1 MKIYFYLV
9 TIVVALNANAVF
21 AVQSSRQNLHNG
33 RITKSFTEPIEKSIA
48 ASPEVG
54 IIAES
59 FVKEGDRVAVG
70 DRLAAINQ
78 NVLRESL
85 AIAIARSEST
95 ARLDSATSQLELI
108 KSQLEAIESL
118 VTGGHTNKFE
128 VQQKQAE
135 YQVAFAELRTAQDE
149 IKLNKLEVKRI
160 QAQINDRIITS
171 PINGFVTELHK
182 QLGENISNNEPQYAT
197 VVRVDE
203 LKVRFYLDSSTLKRT
218 GVGDTVT
225 VLLGKSKTSRQA
237 IVTYVSPIIDPDS
250 GLGRLDAKIDN
261 RDLKIQ
267 SGIVCFW
274 QPLPA
279 EPVEAQ
285 LTDAPVQTQLTDG
298 PIQTQLTDAP
308 VQAQLTDGPFAVGA
322 QLTDEPAAAKAH
334 MTDYF
339 QMMR

>member
-1 MKIYFYLV
+1 MIDFAMKIYFYLV
-9 TIVVALNANAVF
+9 TIAVALNASAAL
-21 AVQSSRQNLHNG
+21 AVQSSQQNLHNG

-54 IIAES
+54 IIAQS

-95 ARLDSATSQLELI
+95 ARLDSATSQLDLI

-135 YQVAFAELRTAQDE
+135 YQAAYAELRTAEDE
-149 IKLNKLEVKRI
+149 IKLNKLEVQRI
-160 QAQINDRIITS
+160 RAQIQDRIITS
-171 PINGFVTELHK
+171 PINGFVIELHK
-182 QLGENISNNEPQYAT
+182 QLGENISSNEPEYAT

-203 LKVRFYLDSSTLKRT
+203 LKVRFYLDSSTLQSKS
-218 GVGDTVT
+218 VGDSVT
-225 VLLGKSKTSRQA
+225 VLIGKERTSHRA
-237 IVTYVSPIIDPDS
+237 TVTYVSPIIDPDS

-267 SGIVCFW
+267 SGIVCHW
-274 QPLPA
+274 QEISPA
-279 EPVEAQ
+279 TA
-285 LTDAPVQTQLTDG
+285 
-298 PIQTQLTDAP
+298 I
-308 VQAQLTDGPFAVGA
+308 QAQLTDDP
-322 QLTDEPAAAKAH
+322 QL
-334 MTDYF
+334 
-339 QMMR
+339 MR

>member
-1 MKIYFYLV
+1 MKIYCYLV
-9 TIVVALNANAVF
+9 TVAVVFNASAAL
-21 AVQSSRQNLHNG
+21 AVQSSPQNLHNG

-48 ASPEVG
+48 ASAEVG
-54 IIAES
+54 IIAQS

-70 DRLAAINQ
+70 DRLGSINQ

-95 ARLDSATSQLELI
+95 ARLDSATSQLDLI

-135 YQVAFAELRTAQDE
+135 YQAAYAELRTAEDE
-149 IKLNKLEVKRI
+149 IKLNKLEVQRI
-160 QAQINDRIITS
+160 QAQIQDRIITS
-171 PINGFVTELHK
+171 PLNGFVTELHK
-182 QLGENISNNEPQYAT
+182 QLGENISNNEPEYAT

-203 LKVRFYLDSSTLKRT
+203 LKVRLQSKS
-218 GVGDTVT
+218 VGDSVT
-225 VLLGKSKTSRQA
+225 VLIGKKRAPQRA

-267 SGIVCFW
+267 SGVVCFW
-274 QPLPA
+274 QEKPSMA
-279 EPVEAQ
+279 AIHMQ
-285 LTDAPVQTQLTDG
+285 LTDDPQLT
-298 PIQTQLTDAP
+298 
-308 VQAQLTDGPFAVGA
+308 
-322 QLTDEPAAAKAH
+322 H
-334 MTDYF
+334 
-339 QMMR
+339 